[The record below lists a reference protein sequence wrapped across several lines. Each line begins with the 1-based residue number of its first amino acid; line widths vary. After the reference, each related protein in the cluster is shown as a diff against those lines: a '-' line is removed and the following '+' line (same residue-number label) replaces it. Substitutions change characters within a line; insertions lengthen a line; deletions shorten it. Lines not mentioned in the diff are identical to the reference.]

1 MTRIL
6 CLWLPNWPIQRVVR
20 CRPELK
26 GRAVAL
32 VADGPRG
39 GLVAACSSAAVA
51 QGVRP
56 EMPVAEAQALARD
69 LVIVPHEPS
78 ADRRA
83 LAKLAEA
90 CERFSP
96 SVAIEDGDEP
106 ESLLLDIS
114 NLEHLWDSEAA
125 LTHELEQFF
134 TRRGYRVRL
143 AVADTVGLAWG
154 LAHSEI
160 SDFGLRIAD

>member
-1 MTRIL
+1 
-6 CLWLPNWPIQRVVR
+6 
-20 CRPELK
+20 
-26 GRAVAL
+26 
-32 VADGPRG
+32 
-39 GLVAACSSAAVA
+39 
-51 QGVRP
+51 
-56 EMPVAEAQALARD
+56 MPVAEAQALARG

-96 SVAIEDGDEP
+96 CVAIEDGDEP

-114 NLEHLWDSEAA
+114 NLEHLWGSETV

-154 LAHSEI
+154 LAHFAERERVACLRSTAERKHLAGECDAEKHEYI
-160 SDFGLRIAD
+160 GLLHAHAASRREHATL

>member
-1 MTRIL
+1 
-6 CLWLPNWPIQRVVR
+6 
-20 CRPELK
+20 
-26 GRAVAL
+26 
-32 VADGPRG
+32 
-39 GLVAACSSAAVA
+39 
-51 QGVRP
+51 
-56 EMPVAEAQALARD
+56 MPVAEAQALAHG

-78 ADRRA
+78 ADRRE

-96 SVAIEDGDEP
+96 SVAIEDDNEP

-114 NLEHLWDSEAA
+114 NVEHLWDSEAA

-134 TRRGYRVRL
+134 TRRSYRVRL

-154 LAHSEI
+154 LAHSRFRI
-160 SDFGLRIAD
+160 SDFGLRIGQLQSAIRNPQSEIELPIESLRIANDTATLLTN

>member
-1 MTRIL
+1 M
-6 CLWLPNWPIQRVVR
+6 
-20 CRPELK
+20 
-26 GRAVAL
+26 AL
-32 VADGPRG
+32 AADGPRG
-39 GLVAACSSAAVA
+39 GLVAACSSEAVA

-78 ADRRA
+78 ADRRE
-83 LAKLAEA
+83 LAALAEA

-96 SVAIEDGDEP
+96 SVAIEDSNEP

-114 NLEHLWDSEAA
+114 NVAHLWDNETA

-134 TRRGYRVRL
+134 TRRGHRVRV
-143 AVADTVGLAWG
+143 AVADTAGLAWG
-154 LAHSEI
+154 LAHFKEGGKAESY
-160 SDFGLRIAD
+160 SPFPLPPSAFSSP